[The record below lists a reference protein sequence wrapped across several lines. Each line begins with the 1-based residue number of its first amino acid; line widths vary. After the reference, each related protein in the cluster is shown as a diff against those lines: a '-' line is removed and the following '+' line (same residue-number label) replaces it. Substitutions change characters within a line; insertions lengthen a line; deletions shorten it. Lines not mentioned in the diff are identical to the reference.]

1 MPIPSH
7 LMPSRWL
14 PFALV
19 ALLAGG
25 ASVAAGIWGFP
36 WIVPLRIVEGPYLQS
51 TTETTTTVVWWTI
64 RPSQCELVIAGDGGE
79 RVLRASGTDWRTAIH
94 VDGLEAGKTYPYRV
108 RSGMRTLAEG
118 TIHTNPPAGQPVRFV
133 VFGDSGR
140 GTREQYQLAEQM
152 RKTRPDFLLHT
163 GDLVYPGGD
172 RNDYAARFFA
182 PYRTM
187 LSDLNFWPSLGNHDI
202 GGDDKATPYR
212 AVFELPHNGPKGLP
226 AEDNYWFDFA
236 SLRIAV
242 IDSNLEEDTLA
253 SKVAPWLGEVF
264 ATAGERWRLVV
275 FHHPPYSIGK
285 HGCDERIQRAL
296 VPAIESAG
304 VHLVFNGH
312 DHLYC
317 RTVPLLGGA
326 PVGPGQRGVVYVVSG
341 SGGAALYETKKLSGQ
356 APIYP
361 VYNNSVHS
369 FSLVV
374 AAGDAMRFQQIDVDG
389 NVLDEWSLSRS
400 VVGVTTT
407 QPQ

>member
-1 MPIPSH
+1 MPIAAR
-7 LMPSRWL
+7 LTPSRWL
-14 PFALV
+14 PVVLV
-19 ALLAGG
+19 GLLAGG
-25 ASVAAGIWGFP
+25 ASVAAGVWGFP
-36 WIVPLRIVEGPYLQS
+36 WIVPLRIVEGPYLQAIS
-51 TTETTTTVVWWTI
+51 ETTTTVIWWTI

-79 RVLRASGTDWRTAIH
+79 RVLRAPGSEWRTAIR

-108 RSGMRTLAEG
+108 RSGARTLAEG

-182 PYRTM
+182 PYRAM
-187 LSDLNFWPSLGNHDI
+187 LSDLNFWPSLGNHDV
-202 GGDDKATPYR
+202 GGDHKATPYR
-212 AVFELPHNGPKGLP
+212 AVFELPHNGPPSLP
-226 AEDNYWFDFA
+226 AEDSYWFDFA

-242 IDSNLEEDTLA
+242 LDSNLDQGVLA
-253 SKVAPWLGEVF
+253 SHVAPWLGEVF

-296 VPAIESAG
+296 VPAIEAAG
-304 VHLVFNGH
+304 VDVVFNGH
-312 DHLYC
+312 DHLYS
-317 RTVPLLGGA
+317 RTLPLVGGVPA
-326 PVGPGQRGVVYVVSG
+326 EPGQRGVVYVVSG
-341 SGGAALYETKKLSGQ
+341 SGGAALYETKKLAGQ
-356 APIYP
+356 PPIYP
-361 VYNNSVHS
+361 AYNNSVHS

-374 AAGDAMRFQQIDVDG
+374 IAGDALRFQQIDVG
-389 NVLDEWSLSRS
+389 GAVLDEWSLSRAAGGAAAS
-400 VVGVTTT
+400 
-407 QPQ
+407 QPR